1 MQNATENKE
10 ILEVEVLISENDLQS
25 NPEIAEL
32 YDAKNQK
39 LRFELSENLTKDFKE
54 KLLSIMPNFKAGDI
68 VQFNPLI
75 NAVNQLQ
82 DIKIL
87 IPDSEEDFKVNE
99 RTLVDNNKI
108 IGSFNSSLAKAKK
121 IIKDPHVNFNKMVD
135 DLFKIFETEAE
146 NTRNALE
153 RNFKDIVDERE
164 KVKLEKDKKKK
175 AAELEQIEKLQET
188 NEEQAEI
195 LKNSNIEK

>member
-25 NPEIAEL
+25 NPEITEL

-75 NAVNQLQ
+75 NSASGCKIPSLSLHPQYWQPIFRRLRRQCSTTNPGQ
-82 DIKIL
+82 DRI
-87 IPDSEEDFKVNE
+87 F
-99 RTLVDNNKI
+99 
-108 IGSFNSSLAKAKK
+108 LA
-121 IIKDPHVNFNKMVD
+121 MV
-135 DLFKIFETEAE
+135 
-146 NTRNALE
+146 
-153 RNFKDIVDERE
+153 
-164 KVKLEKDKKKK
+164 
-175 AAELEQIEKLQET
+175 EQI
-188 NEEQAEI
+188 I
-195 LKNSNIEK
+195 

>member
-39 LRFELSENLTKDFKE
+39 LRFELNENLTKDFKE
-54 KLLSIMPNFKAGDI
+54 KLLSLMPSFKAGDI

-75 NAVNQLQ
+75 SAVNQLQ
-82 DIKIL
+82 EIKIL
-87 IPDSEEDFKVNE
+87 IPDADEDFKINE
-99 RTLVDNNKI
+99 RTLIDNNKI

-121 IIKDPHVNFNKMVD
+121 IIKEPHVDFNKKVD

-146 NTRNALE
+146 NTRK
-153 RNFKDIVDERE
+153 F
-164 KVKLEKDKKKK
+164 
-175 AAELEQIEKLQET
+175 
-188 NEEQAEI
+188 
-195 LKNSNIEK
+195 S